1 MIEEL
6 LIRCGGDVMSHH
18 VFHESVILGIC
29 HIRVTF
35 SSPPILPAL
44 FCPSLC
50 LFLQPRHAVKLLS
63 VLNQMPQ
70 RHGPDTFFN
79 FPGRSAAVSLTML
92 QTCTHACE
100 S

>member
-44 FCPSLC
+44 FCPSL
-50 LFLQPRHAVKLLS
+50 FLSFFAAKTCCQAFVS
-63 VLNQMPQ
+63 VE
-70 RHGPDTFFN
+70 PDASETW
-79 FPGRSAAVSLTML
+79 S
-92 QTCTHACE
+92 
-100 S
+100 